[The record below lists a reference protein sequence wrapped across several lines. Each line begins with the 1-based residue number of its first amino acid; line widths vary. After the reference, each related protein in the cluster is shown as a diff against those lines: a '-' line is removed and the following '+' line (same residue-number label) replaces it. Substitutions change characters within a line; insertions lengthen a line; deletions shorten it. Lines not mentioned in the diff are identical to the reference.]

1 MSDAGISSMRNTVGR
16 TLANMPPIAEIGLTS
31 GLCWMWIDAGKIAM
45 KWRDRIT
52 TDPGVLL
59 GKPVIK
65 GTRISVDLIL
75 GFLAN
80 GWTFEMILGSYP
92 HIARADILAALAF
105 AAEMMRDE
113 RCIAGHKAVAR

>member
-1 MSDAGISSMRNTVGR
+1 MN
-16 TLANMPPIAEIGLTS
+16 
-31 GLCWMWIDAGKIAM
+31 
-45 KWRDRIT
+45 WRDRIT
-52 TDPGVLL
+52 TDPGILL

-65 GTRISVDLIL
+65 GTRISVELIL

-92 HIARADILAALAF
+92 HVVQEDILAALAF

-113 RCIAGHKAVAR
+113 RCIASRMAAARSRPCN